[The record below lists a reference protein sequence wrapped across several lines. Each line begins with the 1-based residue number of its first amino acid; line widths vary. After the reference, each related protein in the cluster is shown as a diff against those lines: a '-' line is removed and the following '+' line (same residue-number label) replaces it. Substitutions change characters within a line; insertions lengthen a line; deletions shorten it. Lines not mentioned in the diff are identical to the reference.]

1 MPITKANYK
10 LPEWG
15 RDKEKKEPY
24 VVFNDEELCRKKFE
38 EHSIV
43 ERGAK
48 GSFVIFREKG
58 LEDVFVVDEL

>member
-10 LPEWG
+10 QPEWKK
-15 RDKEKKEPY
+15 DEDVHTCEEK
-24 VVFNDEELCRKKFE
+24 DERTKFE
-38 EHSIV
+38 EAALV

-48 GSFVIFREKG
+48 GSFMIFREKG